1 MVAVKQLHTNKNVA
15 IAHKPGADPFIRFQ
29 VFVFEM
35 LFLTTCH
42 DPLFFRLFSARL
54 YIFRNKLYK
63 DSWRNPCEGT
73 GEDRGGNPPVHDEL
87 DTCRVQLFTG

>member
-1 MVAVKQLHTNKNVA
+1 MAVKQFAYKQECRNRPQTWSGPVYQ
-15 IAHKPGADPFIRFQ
+15 IPG
-29 VFVFEM
+29 FVFEM
-35 LFLTTCH
+35 LFLTICH